1 MATAHRENVLSLFKT
16 DVSSLTDKHTLD
28 WQNPSLAW
36 NLSSSECPQISVA
49 QTDGQ
54 FQLKKTNKHSSISR
68 NLTLVWPLSPAHLQ
82 LLWMKCKQ
90 RSTHLTESALPS
102 FTYTAN
108 GYDTDTTAGA
118 LCLQE
123 KSGQGGFHHWTDT
136 ATVTDT
142 PITVAR
148 NDKCGDSTRL
158 SRRWARVEDT
168 DDGRGE
174 SGWKA
179 KVPKLIWLVTLVST
193 TCMIWSDRTAATIN
207 SSLDTMKIRC
217 GQSSKNGAD

>member
-1 MATAHRENVLSLFKT
+1 MNSKLILNGHCTSWECVSLLKM

-28 WQNPSLAW
+28 WRNPSLVW
-36 NLSSSECPQISVA
+36 NRSSSECPQISVT

-108 GYDTDTTAGA
+108 GYDTDTTAGT

-123 KSGQGGFHHWTDT
+123 KFGQGVSIIGRTQ
-136 ATVTDT
+136 
-142 PITVAR
+142 PL
-148 NDKCGDSTRL
+148 SPTRRL
-158 SRRWARVEDT
+158 RLHGTTNVEILLVCPG
-168 DDGRGE
+168 DGRG
-174 SGWKA
+174 WKTPMMGGVNVVERQ
-179 KVPKLIWLVTLVST
+179 KS
-193 TCMIWSDRTAATIN
+193 
-207 SSLDTMKIRC
+207 
-217 GQSSKNGAD
+217 QSSSD

>member
-1 MATAHRENVLSLFKT
+1 MATAHRENVLSLLKT

-54 FQLKKTNKHSSISR
+54 FQLKNNKHSSISR

-82 LLWMKCKQ
+82 LLWTKCKQ

-123 KSGQGGFHHWTDT
+123 KSGQGVSIIERTQ
-136 ATVTDT
+136 
-142 PITVAR
+142 PL
-148 NDKCGDSTRL
+148 SPTRRL
-158 SRRWARVEDT
+158 RLHGTTNVEILLVCPVDE
-168 DDGRGE
+168 R
-174 SGWKA
+174 GWKTSMMGG
-179 KVPKLIWLVTLVST
+179 VNLVERQKS
-193 TCMIWSDRTAATIN
+193 
-207 SSLDTMKIRC
+207 
-217 GQSSKNGAD
+217 QSSSD